1 MLKCK
6 PAQTLARGLIY
17 FIYIKKYCDFQKIDN
32 FEMNKI
38 IFSDA
43 FQVKYISNFLSKQD
57 FFNLWDSHCTEYII
71 FFKQLRV
78 KDL

>member
-17 FIYIKKYCDFQKIDN
+17 FIYVYKKYCDFQKIDN
-32 FEMNKI
+32 FEINKI

-43 FQVKYISNFLSKQD
+43 FQVKY
-57 FFNLWDSHCTEYII
+57 
-71 FFKQLRV
+71 
-78 KDL
+78 